1 MKIWISFAFFTYFV
15 ASTMACFGQTRLEKT
30 EYILQQLDYVK
41 SLSNMFEFQISS
53 LKQHL
58 SGQDSIKLLELE
70 SRLTYDE
77 VRKRIFD
84 IFDELY
90 TAEEIDDIYDFFQ
103 TTAFKKGFQ
112 QGGFNDML
120 TSQFEDLENEIND
133 LQMVV
138 DGAILDEPA
147 QFTFIPVEAEDGFY
161 TLVDYYITVESG
173 VDIQNPSDVKLAE
186 KPCLTSKDIAKVEKV
201 YNEYRGVYPQLSI
214 KLTKEGAKKW
224 KLITQDNLG
233 KPIALVIDKNI
244 VTMPSV
250 YQVITSGNITM
261 DFNFPEELADK
272 IVERLSQQ

>member
-1 MKIWISFAFFTYFV
+1 
-15 ASTMACFGQTRLEKT
+15 
-30 EYILQQLDYVK
+30 
-41 SLSNMFEFQISS
+41 
-53 LKQHL
+53 
-58 SGQDSIKLLELE
+58 
-70 SRLTYDE
+70 
-77 VRKRIFD
+77 
-84 IFDELY
+84 
-90 TAEEIDDIYDFFQ
+90 
-103 TTAFKKGFQ
+103 
-112 QGGFNDML
+112 ML

-138 DGAILDEPA
+138 DGSILDEPA

-173 VDIQNPSDVKLAE
+173 VDIQNPSEVKLAE

-201 YNEYRGVYPQLSI
+201 YNEYRGVYPQLNI

-224 KLITQDNLG
+224 NRITRDNLE

-250 YQVITSGNITM
+250 YQVITNGNIIM